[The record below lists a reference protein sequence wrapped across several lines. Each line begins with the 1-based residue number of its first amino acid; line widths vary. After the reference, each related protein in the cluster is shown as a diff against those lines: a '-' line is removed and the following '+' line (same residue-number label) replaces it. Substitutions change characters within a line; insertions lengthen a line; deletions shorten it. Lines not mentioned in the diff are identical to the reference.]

1 MARPPKFSSDE
12 KLRIVL
18 SVVRGEST
26 IKETARRAGV
36 SEISIAEVDRFLDVY
51 NTRRPHGA
59 VDFYLP
65 IDRYLRPS
73 VLKRRARDLNRFLR
87 RPPMNRHPG
96 LPHPYPSLQRRTARA
111 EYTAESSRC
120 AKAGEVASV
129 EAAEPEAKG

>member
-59 VDFYLP
+59 VDF
-65 IDRYLRPS
+65 
-73 VLKRRARDLNRFLR
+73 
-87 RPPMNRHPG
+87 
-96 LPHPYPSLQRRTARA
+96 
-111 EYTAESSRC
+111 
-120 AKAGEVASV
+120 
-129 EAAEPEAKG
+129 